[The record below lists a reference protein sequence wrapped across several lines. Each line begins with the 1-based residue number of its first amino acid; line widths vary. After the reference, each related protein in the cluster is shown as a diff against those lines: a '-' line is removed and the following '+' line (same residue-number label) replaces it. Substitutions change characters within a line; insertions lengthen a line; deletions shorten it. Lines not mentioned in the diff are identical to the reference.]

1 MIRHILAFI
10 LIPAGLLQAQPAKFI
25 QTDSAVRARI
35 VSDLTILAS
44 DSFQG
49 RESGT
54 PGEKMAYEYIISQF
68 RDIGLETK
76 GSDSGSY
83 LQPFRQHRP
92 IFSRNTNKLI
102 VDSTQLIYMLDFG
115 ATCFS
120 GNRAAKGEIVDIGY
134 GISLPG
140 TLFNDSSR
148 LDDLKGKIVLMN
160 AGIPEEM
167 VKQYIKPELINPLDR
182 IRVFVAK
189 GAAAVILWNRTCP
202 FYDSL
207 FDFTCPD
214 TLACPVIFVNS
225 YAKWYIDKHPGAEA
239 DIRVKI
245 DRIPYFYNNVIGYID
260 NKAEKTIITGAHYD
274 HLGINRRNEIYYG
287 ADDNASGTAGM
298 MEIARYMMDHGNK
311 EFNYL
316 FIAFSGE
323 EKGLFGSEYFCDH
336 PTIDLHTVYFM
347 LNFDMIGRLGC
358 EGNVVTAMG
367 VTSSRQWKRILSETG
382 HEAFHLKKV
391 KAAPAFSD
399 HYAFLQK
406 GIPIAYFTSGD
417 HHEYHTPK
425 DKSNLINYEGMA
437 AIIRFSEDFIQN
449 AESTELLVYHPVSGI
464 TNTMYTISFALKMMV
479 NALP

>member
-1 MIRHILAFI
+1 MIRHILVFT

-68 RDIGLETK
+68 RDIGLEPK
-76 GSDSGSY
+76 GSDIGSY
-83 LQPFRQHRP
+83 LQPFRHQDIKYCHV
-92 IFSRNTNKLI
+92 TNQLI
-102 VDSTQLIYMLDFG
+102 IDSTQFMYMLDFG

-120 GNRAAKGEIVDIGY
+120 GNSAAKGKIMDIGY

-140 TLFNDSSR
+140 TLFNDPSKIA
-148 LDDLKGKIVLMN
+148 DLKGKIVLMN

-167 VKQYIKPELINPLDR
+167 INQDTKPEWINPVHR
-182 IRVFVAK
+182 IRDIVAK
-189 GAAAVILWNRTCP
+189 GAAAVILWNRACP

-207 FDFTCPD
+207 FDFTRPD

-225 YAKWYIDKHPGAEA
+225 YAKWFINEHPGAEA

-245 DRIPYFYNNVIGYID
+245 DRIPYIYNNVIGYID
-260 NKAEKTIITGAHYD
+260 NQAEKTIITGAHYD
-274 HLGINRRNEIYYG
+274 HIGINRRNDINNG
-287 ADDNASGTAGM
+287 ADDNASGTAGI
-298 MEIARYMMDHGNK
+298 MELARYMMDHGNK

-323 EKGLFGSEYFCDH
+323 EKGLFGSEYFCNH
-336 PTIDLHTVYFM
+336 PTTDLNTVYFM

-367 VTSSRQWKRILSETG
+367 VTSSPQWKQILSETG
-382 HEAFHLKKV
+382 HKTFHLKKT

-417 HHEYHTPK
+417 HPEYHTPK
-425 DKSNLINYEGMA
+425 DKSNLINYDGMVS
-437 AIIRFSEDFIQN
+437 IIRFSEDFIQN
-449 AESTELLVYHPVSGI
+449 TQATGELAYHPVSGI
-464 TNTMYTISFALKMMV
+464 ANTMYTISFVLKMMV